1 MKNSVEQRGKFSS
14 SIGFVLAATGSA
26 VGLGN
31 LWKFPYVTGQNGGA
45 IFVIFY
51 IAFIV
56 GLGIPIMLG
65 EMAIGRATRLN
76 PIGAYHKLD
85 KRFTFVGI
93 IGVICAFV
101 ILSYY
106 SVIGGWVLK
115 YVFTYLSG
123 AHISDAT
130 QFYNNFISAPVEPI
144 LWHIAFM
151 VVTCTI
157 VIGGIAKGIERASK
171 IMLPA
176 LFILI
181 VIIAV
186 RSITLEG
193 GGAGIRYFLLPDFSH
208 IDTASKL
215 SNVLLAAMGQAFFS
229 LSLGMGAI
237 ITYGSYLDK
246 SVNLKRSAYIIPVL
260 DSMVAILSGFAI
272 LPAVFAFGFKPSAGS
287 GLLFETLPR
296 VFESMPF
303 GVVFGVLFFVLV
315 FFAAVTSS
323 VSLLEVV
330 TSFCIDNLKMKRR
343 TASILV
349 AVIMTLIGIFASMS
363 FGGLRD
369 VRLFGLSIFDT
380 LSFISDKI
388 LMPVGGFFMCIFV
401 GHVWGVRNAAIEIT
415 NDGKLPFRWQ
425 KLFEIVMKYIAP
437 AIILVIF
444 ITSFF

>member
-1 MKNSVEQRGKFSS
+1 MKNTVEQRGKFSS
-14 SIGFVLAATGSA
+14 SLGFVLAATGSA

-31 LWKFPYVTGQNGGA
+31 LWKFPYVAGQNGGA

-76 PIGAYHKLD
+76 PIGAYRKLD
-85 KRFTFVGI
+85 KRFTFVGV

-115 YVFTYLSG
+115 YVFAYLSG
-123 AHISDAT
+123 THITDAT
-130 QFYNNFISAPVEPI
+130 NYYNNFISSPVEPI
-144 LWHIAFM
+144 LWHVAFM
-151 VVTCTI
+151 VVSCSI

-181 VIIAV
+181 LIIVV
-186 RSITLEG
+186 RSVTLEG
-193 GGAGIRYFLLPDFSH
+193 GGAGIRYFLLPDLSH
-208 IDTASKL
+208 VDSVSKL

-246 SVNLKRSAYIIPVL
+246 SVNLKRSSYAIPIL
-260 DSMVAILSGFAI
+260 DSMVALLSGFAI

-287 GLLFETLPR
+287 GLLFETLPN
-296 VFESMPF
+296 VFEAMPL
-303 GVVFGVLFFVLV
+303 GIVFGTLFFILV

-330 TSFCIDNLKMKRR
+330 TSFCIDNWKMKRR

-349 AVIMTLIGIFASMS
+349 ALIMTLIGILASMS
-363 FGGLRD
+363 FGVLSD
-369 VRLFGLSIFDT
+369 VHLFGLNIFDT

-401 GHVWGVRNAAIEIT
+401 GHVWGVRNAAAEIT
-415 NDGKLPFRWQ
+415 NDGKLPFKWQ

-444 ITSFF
+444 ITSFI